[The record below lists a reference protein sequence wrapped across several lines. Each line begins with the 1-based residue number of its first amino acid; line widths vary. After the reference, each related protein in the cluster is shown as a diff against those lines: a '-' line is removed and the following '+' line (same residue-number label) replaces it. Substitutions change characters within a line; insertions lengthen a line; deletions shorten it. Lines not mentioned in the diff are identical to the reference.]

1 MIENAYLVLSVKEI
15 RRMLLAARASRK
27 ISSSRLGHDAGDKH
41 CIVLEKLRVIPNCDI
56 IPEDSDVSRNLL
68 HQVSSSSVADAVTHI
83 ENRNKLG

>member
-27 ISSSRLGHDAGDKH
+27 ISSSRLGHDVGDKH
-41 CIVLEKLRVIPNCDI
+41 CIVLEGLTVARIAQGDN
-56 IPEDSDVSRNLL
+56 EL
-68 HQVSSSSVADAVTHI
+68 QVTSSSVADAVAHI

>member
-15 RRMLLAARASRK
+15 RRLLRAAQASRK

-41 CIVLEKLRVIPNCDI
+41 CIVLEGLTVTRIAQGDN
-56 IPEDSDVSRNLL
+56 EL
-68 HQVSSSSVADAVTHI
+68 QVTSSSVADAVKSI